1 MKRARTFP
9 VKAVVLLLMVGI
21 ITVQCAS
28 STTVRT
34 GVFPDTSRITTD
46 LKRGSSSKLDVE
58 QILGAPKGTGGAL
71 LPTEHRPKEVWL
83 YDDLEVT
90 GAVQRHGTIQIDM
103 RQQILLIFFEKEV
116 YDGYLWYT
124 NSGKGEAWQ

>member
-1 MKRARTFP
+1 MEKVRTHP

-21 ITVQCAS
+21 LTVQCS
-28 STTVRT
+28 SSATVRT
-34 GVFPDTSRITTD
+34 GVFPDTNRISMD
-46 LKRGSSSKLDVE
+46 LKRWSSSKLDVE
-58 QILGAPKGTGGAL
+58 RILGAPKGTGGAL

-90 GAVQRHGTIQIDM
+90 GTAQSHGTILIDM

-124 NSGKGEAWQ
+124 NSGKGEAW

>member
-1 MKRARTFP
+1 MEKTQAYP
-9 VKAVVLLLMVGI
+9 IKAVVILLMVGI
-21 ITVQCAS
+21 LTAQCAS
-28 STTVRT
+28 SATVRT
-34 GVFPDTSRITTD
+34 GVFPDTSRITAD
-46 LKRGSSSKLDVE
+46 LKRGSSSKLDVK
-58 QILGAPKGTGGAL
+58 QILGVPKGTGGAL
-71 LPTEHRPKEVWL
+71 LPTDHRPKEVWL

-124 NSGKGEAWQ
+124 NSGKGEAW